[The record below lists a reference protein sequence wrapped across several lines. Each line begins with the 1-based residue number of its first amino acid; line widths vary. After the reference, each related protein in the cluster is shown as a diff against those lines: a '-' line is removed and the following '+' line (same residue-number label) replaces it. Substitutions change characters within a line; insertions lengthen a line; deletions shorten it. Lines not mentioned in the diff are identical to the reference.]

1 MKVLFLL
8 IHFPK
13 LSETFILNQVTGLI
27 DRGLDVEILAR
38 KDNNEQLLHSDVVN
52 YSLVENHT
60 KYYDQPLSLAGNI
73 TRAVKNI
80 VHLKSDYYK
89 HIIYAADSKP
99 IVNIN
104 LISNYSLFNKEFD
117 IIHVHFGYNTYPGI
131 SLKSS
136 GVFNGKLV
144 TSFHGNDLSKYTFN
158 KDNPYKQLIKWGDS
172 FLPVSNY
179 LSDRLIKLGFP
190 KDKIKVHRVG
200 IDFQKFKYKK
210 RSNNIKIK
218 LLSIGRLI
226 EKKGFEIAIR
236 SISELISENRDINIT
251 YNIVGSGELKA
262 KLDTIIKDNGMHK
275 HIKILG
281 DKTHHEVME
290 LLYESDI
297 FLSPSIVAEDGDIEG
312 IPTVLMEAMSTGLPV
327 ISTFH
332 SGIPE
337 LIKNNTDGLLCGE
350 KDQKGLKENIL
361 YLIKNYD
368 KRVILA
374 ENARKTVEIKHNINR
389 LNDDLV
395 KHYNSILNK

>member
-1 MKVLFLL
+1 MPS
-8 IHFPK
+8 H
-13 LSETFILNQVTGLI
+13 
-27 DRGLDVEILAR
+27 
-38 KDNNEQLLHSDVVN
+38 
-52 YSLVENHT
+52 
-60 KYYDQPLSLAGNI
+60 
-73 TRAVKNI
+73 
-80 VHLKSDYYK
+80 KSD
-89 HIIYAADSKP
+89 
-99 IVNIN
+99 
-104 LISNYSLFNKEFD
+104 L
-117 IIHVHFGYNTYPGI
+117 
-131 SLKSS
+131 
-136 GVFNGKLV
+136 
-144 TSFHGNDLSKYTFN
+144 
-158 KDNPYKQLIKWGDS
+158 
-172 FLPVSNY
+172 
-179 LSDRLIKLGFP
+179 
-190 KDKIKVHRVG
+190 
-200 IDFQKFKYKK
+200 DFQKFKYKK